1 MKIKSSSRIGRVFKR
16 LFNFAAWLD
25 VERIKVFT
33 RYLINAIKNIF
44 VPNAATETES
54 FAAAKIRLK
63 LSDAELIAREKGL
76 LRLSLAMV
84 GMSVGVFIYAIYLFY
99 TGSIKGGILG
109 VVLMFI
115 ALVLAFR
122 YHFWYF
128 QIKERKL
135 GCTIQE
141 WFKQGLMGDKR

>member
-33 RYLINAIKNIF
+33 RYLFNAIKNIF
-44 VPNAATETES
+44 VPNVPTETES
-54 FAAAKIRLK
+54 FAAAKTRLK
-63 LSDAELIAREKGL
+63 LSDSELIAREKGL

-84 GMSVGVFIYAIYLFY
+84 GMSVVVFIYAIYLFCI
-99 TGSIKGGILG
+99 GSIKGGILG

-141 WFKQGLMGDKR
+141 WFKQGLMGDKK